1 MRTLVAAG
9 CDPAEQVRG
18 GLTPIDLALTGRGL
32 TVARWLLDQGVPV
45 DNTLRVGAHAVDL
58 PLAGELLR
66 RGASVDASALSSAL
80 DNEDEAVTELLSRTL
95 APGAGHPEWL
105 LERLRQKAAQAGP
118 ASGRAAVLARVAD
131 RLS

>member
-1 MRTLVAAG
+1 
-9 CDPAEQVRG
+9 
-18 GLTPIDLALTGRGL
+18 
-32 TVARWLLDQGVPV
+32 VARWLLDQGVPV
-45 DNTLRVGAHAVDL
+45 DNTLRVGAHPVDL
-58 PLAGELLR
+58 PLAEELLR

-80 DNEDEAVTELLSRTL
+80 DNEDEAVTELLARTL

-105 LERLRQKAAQAGP
+105 LERLRRKAAQAGP